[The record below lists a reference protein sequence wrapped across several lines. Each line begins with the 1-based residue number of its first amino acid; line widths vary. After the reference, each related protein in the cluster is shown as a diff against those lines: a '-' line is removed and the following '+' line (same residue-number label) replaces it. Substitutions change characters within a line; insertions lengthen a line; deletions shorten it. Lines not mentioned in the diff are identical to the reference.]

1 VSDVYPVQVA
11 GTHPNKPSRGAVK
24 NWASLGITWMMRRA
38 LLQVL
43 GRGGRGGNASW
54 F

>member
-24 NWASLGITWMMRRA
+24 NWASLGITWMMRSVDDEKGAASGARA
-38 LLQVL
+38 W
-43 GRGGRGGNASW
+43 R
-54 F
+54 

>member
-24 NWASLGITWMMRRA
+24 KLGIA
-38 LLQVL
+38 GHHVDDEKH
-43 GRGGRGGNASW
+43 G
-54 F
+54 